1 MFPQISVTVQFF
13 VIETVHPETTS
24 EAIVPVATSPVLQLS
39 VTEAVPKAAATF
51 AGLALQP
58 KADAAANVITGIVES
73 AALKVCAQVLLQ
85 LLLTIA
91 RPKV

>member
-13 VIETVHPETTS
+13 VTETVQPETTS

-51 AGLALQP
+51 AGLALHP
-58 KADAAANVITGIVES
+58 KAEDAANVITGFVVS
-73 AALKVCAQVLLQ
+73 TALKVCVQVLEQ
-85 LLLTIA
+85 LFLTVI
-91 RPKV
+91 RLSV